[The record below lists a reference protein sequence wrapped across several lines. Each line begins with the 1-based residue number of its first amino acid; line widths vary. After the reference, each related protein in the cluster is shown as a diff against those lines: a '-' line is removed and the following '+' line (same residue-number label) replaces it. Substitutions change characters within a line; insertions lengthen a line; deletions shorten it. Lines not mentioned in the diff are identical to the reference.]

1 MVSPLDRKLLRDL
14 WAAKGQ
20 VAAIA
25 AVIAVGVMVLVMF
38 TGLVLSLDETRRAY
52 YERHG
57 LADVVA
63 PLERAPRAVLDD
75 LAELPGVARAEGR
88 SRGAARI
95 DLPGRALP
103 VQAVALSLPQ
113 DTPAAL
119 NGLRLAEGGR
129 PAPGRND
136 EVLVLESFA
145 RANGLGPGDRLSA
158 TMNGTRRSFVIAGL
172 AQSPEFLYTTPPG
185 ELAPDDARFGV
196 IWMPHKAVAALYD
209 MEGAFNE
216 AILSLQRGAR
226 APPVLDAVD
235 RLLEPYG
242 GQGAYPLAEQTSN
255 RFVSEEIRG
264 LEMMSRAVPPAFLAI
279 AAFLLY
285 IVVWRMVQ
293 AEREEIGLLKA
304 FGYTDAEV
312 AGHYAKFV
320 LAIALAGALLGAL
333 AGLAL
338 GRATVSLYI
347 QYFKFPFLVFRLD
360 PAAVVLGGTV
370 SVAAAAAGGLVVLR
384 QVFRLQ
390 PAEAMRP
397 PAPPDYSRAGRIGA
411 GLAARLDQPTRM
423 VLRRLTRQPLR
434 MGGAVA
440 GIAVGMG
447 LCAAM
452 ITIHA
457 GFERTVRLGFE
468 VVNRSDVTVTFTHPL
483 SEAALYRIARMEG
496 VRAVEPQRHV
506 PVAFRHGLE
515 THRGAISGLV
525 ERPELFRALDEEER
539 AVPLRADGLVL
550 GDALA
555 DILGAAPGDVI
566 EAELREGARP
576 VLRLPVA
583 AVAASAIGTP
593 AYLELSALNRAL
605 GEGFRASDALL
616 TVDAA
621 QSDALVQAL
630 AEMPFVAGAS
640 SKAEA
645 RAALQELMDSG
656 MGTMRFIN
664 MALAFIV
671 AFGVVYNAARIAYAE
686 RARDLASLSV
696 MGFSRGEV
704 TFVLLGELVVVTLL
718 ALPIGSAVGYGLT
731 LVIAAAFSNEL
742 YQVQALFS
750 AASHGYA
757 ALVVLAAL
765 LVSGLLVRRDIA
777 RADILAVL
785 KTRE

>member
-52 YERHG
+52 YERHA
-57 LADVVA
+57 LADVFA
-63 PLERAPRAVLDD
+63 PLERAPRAVLD
-75 LAELPGVARAEGR
+75 ELSAIPGVARAEGR
-88 SRGAARI
+88 VRGAALI
-95 DLPGRALP
+95 DVTGQTLP
-103 VQAVALSLPQ
+103 VQAVVLSLPK
-113 DTPAAL
+113 DSPAAL
-119 NGLRLAEGGR
+119 NGLRLTEGAR

-136 EVLVLESFA
+136 EVLLLESFA
-145 RANGLGPGDRLSA
+145 AANGLGPGDRLTA
-158 TMNGTRRSFVIAGL
+158 TMNGTRRSLAVAGL

-185 ELAPDDARFGV
+185 EMAPDDARFGV
-196 IWMPHKAVAALYD
+196 IWMPRKAAAALYD

-226 APPVLDAVD
+226 AAPVVDEVD
-235 RLLEPYG
+235 RILEPYG
-242 GQGAYPLAEQTSN
+242 GQGAYPLADQTSN

-304 FGYTDAEV
+304 FGYSDAEV
-312 AGHYAKFV
+312 AAHYAKFV

-333 AGLAL
+333 AGVAL

-360 PAAVVLGGTV
+360 PAAVVLGGGV

-397 PAPPDYSRAGRIGA
+397 PAPPDYSRSGRIGA
-411 GLAARLDQPTRM
+411 GLARHLDQPTRM

-468 VVNRSDVTVTFTHPL
+468 VVNRSDMTVTFTHPL
-483 SEAALYRIARMEG
+483 PETALYRIARMEG
-496 VRAVEPQRHV
+496 VQSVEPQRHV
-506 PVAFRHGLE
+506 PVVFRHGLE
-515 THRGAISGLV
+515 THLGAISGLV
-525 ERPELFRALDEEER
+525 ERPELFRALDGEER
-539 AVPLRADGLVL
+539 AIPLRADGLVL
-550 GDALA
+550 SKALA
-555 DILGAAPGDVI
+555 DVLGAAPGDVI
-566 EAELREGARP
+566 EAEVREGEQP

-583 AVAASAIGTP
+583 GVAESLIGAP
-593 AYLELSALNRAL
+593 AYLELGALNRAL

-616 TVDAA
+616 TVDEARA
-621 QSDALVQAL
+621 TALQEAL
-630 AEMPFVAGAS
+630 TDLPFVAGVS
-640 SKAEA
+640 SKDEA
-645 RAALQELMDSG
+645 RASLQELMDSG

-664 MALAFIV
+664 MGLAFII
-671 AFGVVYNAARIAYAE
+671 AFGIVYNAARIAYAE
-686 RARDLASLSV
+686 RARDLASLAV

-704 TFVLLGELVVVTLL
+704 AFVLLGELVVVTLL

-742 YQVQALFS
+742 YQVPAMFS
-750 AASHGYA
+750 AESHGYA

-765 LVSGLLVRRDIA
+765 LASGLLVRRDVD